1 MSKPALSAETLRE
14 RLEPQLGPVEY
25 SDLAA
30 HLGRDAL
37 FVVAPGLSLLECAIA
52 VAQDDVDRVGAWLK
66 SGELRKPTAAE
77 RRDWPTEEGRL
88 WMSVPV
94 RPFVLV
100 QTPPDA

>member
-1 MSKPALSAETLRE
+1 MSKPTLSAETLRE
-14 RLEPQLGPVEY
+14 RLEPQIGPVAW

-37 FVVAPGLSLLECAIA
+37 FVVAPGVSLLECAIA
-52 VAQDDVDRVGAWLK
+52 VAQDDVERVGAWIQA
-66 SGELRKPTAAE
+66 GELRKPSAAE

-94 RPFVLV
+94 QPFVLI
-100 QTPPDA
+100 Q